1 MRLLTKFLHE
11 TLRFLILA
19 AIGGVLISLS
29 RWFPG
34 FIGFPEIAPIV
45 NYIGGL
51 CVILCISYTVI
62 VVIFPAIRLD
72 DLARVIKGNAIASAI
87 VIYGILQIMGDIIS
101 VSGQIM
107 GM

>member
-1 MRLLTKFLHE
+1 MRLLTMFLHE
-11 TLRFLILA
+11 IVRFVVLA
-19 AIGGVLISLS
+19 VLGGVLMSLAK
-29 RWFPG
+29 WFPG

-51 CVILCISYTVI
+51 CVVLCISYAMLLI
-62 VVIFPAIRLD
+62 IFPKIRLD
-72 DLARVIKGNAIASAI
+72 DLAGIIKGNAIAAAI
-87 VIYGILQIMGDIIS
+87 VIFGLLQIMGDIIS